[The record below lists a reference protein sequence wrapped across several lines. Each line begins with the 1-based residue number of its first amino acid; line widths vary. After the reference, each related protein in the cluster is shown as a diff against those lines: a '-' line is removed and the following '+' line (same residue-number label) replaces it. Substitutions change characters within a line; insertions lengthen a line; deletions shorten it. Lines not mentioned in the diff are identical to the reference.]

1 MTPTVFT
8 DKGFRFLFFSREE
21 ARPHVHVQ
29 GAEGEAK
36 FWIEPRVALARSTGL
51 SSRDLRVIEH
61 IVEERRDEI
70 ARAWHRHFSR

>member
-1 MTPTVFT
+1 M
-8 DKGFRFLFFSREE
+8 
-21 ARPHVHVQ
+21 H

-36 FWIEPRVALARSTGL
+36 FWIEPRVALAHSTGL
-51 SSRDLRVIEH
+51 SSRDLRVIER